1 MEDRL
6 IISLSK
12 KEANKLAR
20 EIQGDEIKLNE
31 LIELIRKNVYPVS
44 AKASWVLR
52 TAADRKASIVQSR
65 IPTLVELTQGID
77 FSGTRRDLLK
87 SLLEILRQRCP
98 LDDEDGS
105 LILNLAF
112 ERLAA
117 LKAATAERYYSVE
130 MICYFLDEYPELYG
144 ELETTFELHAD
155 KETENYQRHGR
166 SLLAK
171 HASHPND

>member
-12 KEANKLAR
+12 KEATKLAR
-20 EIQGDEIKLNE
+20 EIENDDDQLKE
-31 LIELIRKNVYPVS
+31 LIALIQRNEYPVS

-52 TAADRKASIVQSR
+52 TAADRNASIVQTR
-65 IPTLVELTQGID
+65 ISLLVKLTREID

-87 SLLEILRQRCP
+87 SLLNLLRQKSP
-98 LDDEDGS
+98 LDEEDGS

-117 LKAATAERYYSVE
+117 PKAATAERYYSME

-144 ELETTFELHAD
+144 ELETTFEIHAD
-155 KETENYQRHGR
+155 KETANYQSHGR
-166 SLLAK
+166 SLLTKYASKAK
-171 HASHPND
+171 